1 MYAALSLNTVSL
13 LINDNKCH
21 EFGRQM
27 IEVAC
32 KELDEDPDIF
42 RTFIKCIQESD
53 VDVEAPS
60 NAVVIPRLNIELSK
74 KMFHARIN
82 EYTSTLI
89 ELGLE
94 KSGKAVDA
102 EQSLRDQLET
112 FSGLKKDNCVT

>member
-42 RTFIKCIQESD
+42 RTFIKCIQEAD

-74 KMFHARIN
+74 KNVPRKN
-82 EYTSTLI
+82 
-89 ELGLE
+89 
-94 KSGKAVDA
+94 K
-102 EQSLRDQLET
+102 
-112 FSGLKKDNCVT
+112 